1 MITAFIVASMLAM
14 LPVEAADTLTVAVC
28 GDIMMGTTYPTVRLP
43 EADGK
48 YIFQDVAPV
57 LSSADITLGN
67 LEGTLCDGGSST
79 KAPGKYSY
87 SFRTPTSYAPLLTQ
101 AGFDFLSMANNHSN
115 DFGSAGMAST
125 EKALDGEG
133 IAYSGVAGRREW
145 AVVERQGIRFGIA
158 AFGHNSYTLK
168 HTNPATV
175 KSILDT
181 LSKISDIVIVSFHGG
196 AEGSDK
202 GHLPNGPESYLGE
215 NRGDLRAF
223 AHQCIDL
230 GADLVYG
237 HGPHVTRCVEL
248 YKGRLIAY
256 SLGNF
261 CTPYGVNISGVN
273 GYAPVITARILR
285 DGSFVDGKIHGF
297 VQQYGKGPR
306 KDTDGR
312 VARHI
317 KSLTDTDVPQSEA
330 TVDNN
335 GNIKKKLK

>member
-1 MITAFIVASMLAM
+1 MIAAVILSAFLA
-14 LPVEAADTLTVAVC
+14 LQAEAPDTLTVAVS

-43 EADGK
+43 ESDGK
-48 YIFQDVAPV
+48 YIFKDVAPV
-57 LSSADITLGN
+57 LKSADITLGN

-87 SFRTPTSYAPLLTQ
+87 SFRTPTSYAPLLTE
-101 AGFDFLSMANNHSN
+101 AGYDFLSMANNHSN
-115 DFGSAGMAST
+115 DFGKTGMDST

-133 IAYSGVAGRREW
+133 IAYSGVTGRREW
-145 AVVERQGIRFGIA
+145 AVVERSGVRFGIA

-175 KSILDT
+175 KSIIDT
-181 LSKISDIVIVSFHGG
+181 LVKVSDIVIISFHGG
-196 AEGSDK
+196 AEGSDR
-202 GHLPNGPESYLGE
+202 GHLPYGTETYLGE
-215 NRGDLRAF
+215 NRGDLRTF

-230 GADLVYG
+230 GADVVYG
-237 HGPHVTRCVEL
+237 HGPHVTRCVEV

-273 GYAPVITARILR
+273 GYAPVVTARILK

-297 VQQYGKGPR
+297 IQQYGKGPR
-306 KDTDGR
+306 TDAEGK

-317 KSLTDTDVPQSEA
+317 KALTDADVPASEA
-330 TVDNN
+330 KVDEK
-335 GNIKKKLK
+335 GNIIKKKQ